1 MFETVS
7 CLFQVPEIDGTTD
20 KGEMPASLSGDI
32 DFVGVDFTYP
42 TREDVKVKIP
52 AHLDIFTFY
61 NLIAR
66 YLETCEEKEKNYT
79 LTHK

>member
-1 MFETVS
+1 M
-7 CLFQVPEIDGTTD
+7 LDQQVPEIDGTTD

-66 YLETCEEKEKNYT
+66 GIFHEQT
-79 LTHK
+79 LS

>member
-1 MFETVS
+1 M
-7 CLFQVPEIDGTTD
+7 PEIDGTTD

-66 YLETCEEKEKNYT
+66 GIFHEQTLLETCEEKKIPYFNT
-79 LTHK
+79 